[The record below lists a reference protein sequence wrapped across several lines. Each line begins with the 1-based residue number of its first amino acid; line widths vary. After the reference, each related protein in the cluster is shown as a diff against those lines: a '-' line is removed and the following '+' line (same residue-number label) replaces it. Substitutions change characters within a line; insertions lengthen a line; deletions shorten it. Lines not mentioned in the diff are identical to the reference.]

1 MVKHFWREKNANYYK
16 NTNEVVVP
24 SEQELYEEIKSKFNE
39 KLNMISVIFDKSKR
53 EEYLT
58 KNIERL
64 NQIFG
69 VVFEEDK

>member
-53 EEYLT
+53 EEYL
-58 KNIERL
+58 
-64 NQIFG
+64 
-69 VVFEEDK
+69 VFH